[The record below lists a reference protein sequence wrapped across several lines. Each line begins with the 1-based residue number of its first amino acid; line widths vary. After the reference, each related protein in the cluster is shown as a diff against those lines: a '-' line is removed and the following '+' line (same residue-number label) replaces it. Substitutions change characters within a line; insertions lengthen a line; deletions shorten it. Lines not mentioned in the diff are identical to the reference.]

1 MQSDALT
8 ALSYAFVAMPY
19 VAALS
24 LGLVLPML
32 GVLCYSSFGASV
44 SVIAGMFVV
53 EALYMFVGGI
63 SLGVSLFYT
72 DFALLFAFVIGVLRL
87 LFATDRPGVH
97 RAWMVYSAVAA
108 LSLASGLATYGT
120 GAGVQARP
128 YFYFSAAALFGMS
141 FAVDENKV
149 RLMLNLVAGIAVA
162 LLCLTIYR
170 WIVYY
175 TPIAELLPPEG
186 AYNND
191 GPIRVVRSYEA
202 LVLAQ
207 ALVTSLFF
215 ARGVAGLVVARA
227 VSPLLLMA
235 VVVLQH
241 RSVWGAALA
250 GLLASVF
257 VARLQKSSALGQ
269 AFLIVAIIVTTALPM
284 VLTDK
289 LAGVGGQ
296 IASSAGAAV
305 QERGSA
311 GERLSS
317 WKEIINNWA
326 AAGPRSIAIGQ
337 SFGTDP
343 SRFVRDEAGV
353 VRKLEYTAHNMY
365 VQTLF
370 NTGLVGLGAFLLAA
384 VYVVHGLYRAC
395 ASGQGGVPAQALLVL
410 VLMQLVYYV
419 PYGTDYLQSLI
430 FGVAMSY
437 VAGHEARAKARARA
451 AAAAEANAGTAAGTA
466 AAAAVAAKPARRR
479 SSGWGWA

>member
-1 MQSDALT
+1 MQSSALA

-19 VAALS
+19 VLA
-24 LGLVLPML
+24 LGLGLFLPML
-32 GVLCYSSFGASV
+32 GVLCYSSFLASV

-63 SLGVSLFYT
+63 SLGISVFYT
-72 DFALLFAFVIGVLRL
+72 DFALLFAFVIGLLRL
-87 LFATDRPGVH
+87 VVARDRPEIH
-97 RAWMVYSAVAA
+97 RAWIAYSAVAV
-108 LSLASGLATYGT
+108 LSLATGLATYGT

-128 YFYFSAAALFGMS
+128 YFYFSAAALLGMS
-141 FAVDENKV
+141 FAIDDNKL
-149 RLMLNLVAGIAVA
+149 RLMLNILAGIAVF
-162 LLCLTIYR
+162 LLCLTVYR
-170 WIVYY
+170 WVVYY
-175 TPIAELLPPEG
+175 TPITELLPVEG

-191 GPIRVVRSYEA
+191 GPIRVVRSFEA
-202 LVLAQ
+202 LVIAQ
-207 ALVTSLFF
+207 VLVTSLFF
-215 ARGVAGLVVARA
+215 ARGSAGLVAARA

-250 GLLASVF
+250 GVLASLF
-257 VARLQKSSALGQ
+257 VARLQKGSALGQ
-269 AFLIVAIIVTTALPM
+269 AFLIVAIVVTTALPM

-289 LAGVGGQ
+289 LAGVSGQ

-384 VYVVHGLYRAC
+384 AYVVRGLYRVC

-430 FGVAMSY
+430 FGIAMSY
-437 VAGHEARAKARARA
+437 VAGHEARARADA
-451 AAAAEANAGTAAGTA
+451 APKR
-466 AAAAVAAKPARRR
+466 VR
-479 SSGWGWA
+479 SRPSGWGWA